1 MLAHRIRLNPNNVQ
15 ATSLSKAAGVARFA
29 YNWAL
34 NEWKRQYDVSQTSP
48 ALPKPNEAALR
59 RQLNA
64 IKRSSFPW
72 MLEVTK
78 NAPQM
83 AIMQLGDAF
92 QNFFS
97 GRSHY
102 PTFRQKGRDDRF
114 TLTNDQFN
122 IEGKRIRIPKLGW
135 VRMRESLRYT
145 GQVVSATVAR
155 HAGHWYASITVDTPD
170 DMPLPQA
177 ENQGAVGV
185 DLGIT
190 ALATLSTGEKVLGPK
205 ALTTLLKK
213 LRRLGRCLTRK
224 VNGSRNRAKARQKL
238 ARLHAR
244 IADLRSDSLHK
255 LTTELTRRFHSIVI
269 EDLNVKGMLKN
280 HRLARAIS
288 DMGFHEFRR
297 QLMYKA
303 ARCGGE
309 VFVADRWYPSSKLC
323 SSCGDKLERLNLGV
337 RQWICPVCHAMHDRD
352 VNAAINLRNLAVSST
367 AAACGGDGSGH
378 ACKRKVKPAPAKQ
391 ESNGKKT

>member
-34 NEWKRQYDVSQTSP
+34 NEWKPQYDVCQTNP

-92 QNFFS
+92 QNFFA
-97 GRSHY
+97 GRSRY

-145 GQVVSATVAR
+145 GHVVSAMVAR

-170 DMPLPQA
+170 ETSLPQA

-190 ALATLSTGEKVLGPK
+190 ALATLSTGEKFVGPK

-213 LRRLGRCLTRK
+213 LRRLGRGLSRMVK
-224 VNGSRNRAKARQKL
+224 GSRNRAKARQKL

-244 IADLRSDSLHK
+244 IAQLRSDCLHK

-269 EDLNVKGMLKN
+269 EDLVRSAGRAL
-280 HRLARAIS
+280 RLQAQVAAQARR
-288 DMGFHEFRR
+288 MR
-297 QLMYKA
+297 
-303 ARCGGE
+303 
-309 VFVADRWYPSSKLC
+309 
-323 SSCGDKLERLNLGV
+323 LETPATPTHL
-337 RQWICPVCHAMHDRD
+337 Q
-352 VNAAINLRNLAVSST
+352 SST
-367 AAACGGDGSGH
+367 A
-378 ACKRKVKPAPAKQ
+378 RW
-391 ESNGKKT
+391 